1 MEYSMVNS
9 RFLPMDSRDFCP
21 SAHASSA
28 DVPPRRAATISAYA
42 NKKLLTFPEKL
53 MDIID
58 SEKFHDAIAW
68 TPDGKAFCITPKGFV
83 DSVLNAYFQ
92 GSRFG
97 SFQKKLFRY
106 GFRKRNCSSSSS
118 TILTFQHDLFIK
130 GKPELLEYIIG
141 GKQRESFARTGR
153 LASRSTMLPPQASV
167 YMLPNNA
174 TKNEFTPQIS
184 QDALQL
190 ATITHQ
196 VACHM
201 RKSYHFHTKTELY
214 HAPSSKTLM
223 PSLIASADCG
233 PVFECDNILS
243 QLSYKGQLDCYHQLV
258 LIKLGYHGCGVRQS
272 SFNVLAS
279 NRKNQTFHPQVHT
292 SCALNCP
299 GFMPMF

>member
-1 MEYSMVNS
+1 MINS

-21 SAHASSA
+21 SAHTSSA

-58 SEKFHDAIAW
+58 SEKFHNAIAW

-153 LASRSTMLPPQASV
+153 LASRSTTLLPQASG
-167 YMLPNNA
+167 YMLPNNS
-174 TKNEFTPQIS
+174 TKIEFTPQIS

-190 ATITHQ
+190 AIIAHQ

-201 RKSYHFHTKTELY
+201 GKSYHFDAKTETY
-214 HAPSSKTLM
+214 DQPSSKTLM

-233 PVFECDNILS
+233 PLFERDHILS
-243 QLSYKGQLDCYHQLV
+243 QLNYKGKLDRYRQLALV
-258 LIKLGYHGCGVRQS
+258 KLGYHGCGIGQWS
-272 SFNVLAS
+272 ITLPMSL
-279 NRKNQTFHPQVHT
+279 RKSQTFHPQLQT
-292 SCALNCP
+292 SCSSNYP